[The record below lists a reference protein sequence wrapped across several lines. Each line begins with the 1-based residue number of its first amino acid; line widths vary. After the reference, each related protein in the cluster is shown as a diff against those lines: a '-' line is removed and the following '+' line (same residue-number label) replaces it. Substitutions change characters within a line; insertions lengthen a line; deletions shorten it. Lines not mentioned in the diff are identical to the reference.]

1 MSKRYIPQHTLKVN
15 KPNKE
20 DYTLTIHDVYII
32 VAKKKNRIYKNELGF
47 YAIFSLKDYD
57 LAIEELEQIDPSG
70 KKYLLKKVR
79 MNLTIL

>member
-20 DYTLTIHDVYII
+20 DYTLTIHDVYVI
-32 VAKKKNRIYKNELGF
+32 VAKKKNRIYKDEYGM

-57 LAIEELEQIDPSG
+57 EALDLLEHIDPQQ
-70 KKYLLKKVR
+70 KKFLIKKVK
-79 MNLTIL
+79 MSMTIL